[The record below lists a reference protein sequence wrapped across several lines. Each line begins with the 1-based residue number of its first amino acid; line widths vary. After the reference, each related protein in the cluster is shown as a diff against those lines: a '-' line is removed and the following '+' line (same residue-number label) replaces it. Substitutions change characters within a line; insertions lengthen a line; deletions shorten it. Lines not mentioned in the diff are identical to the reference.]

1 MPSLA
6 ECAVQLVRGSRHKP
20 GLRGAATIPKIE
32 AYATVRPTPGRLAA
46 FRDVCGIAPSECLP
60 LTWPYALVTPLH
72 IQLVCSR
79 AFPFSALGLVHI
91 REVIRQTQ
99 RIPVDAE
106 LSFHCRIE
114 GHRPHRRGIEFDLIT
129 EVSLGSGMPVV
140 WRSTTTALIRTHDR
154 ASTSRERASTGT
166 RETTAPPPGER
177 WKIPENT
184 GRRYAR
190 VSKNFDPIHLHT
202 LTSRWFG
209 FHRPIIHGMW
219 TVARS
224 VAALGPA
231 ASAPPI
237 ELDVRF
243 RSPLFIPGEVVFSS
257 HGEAE
262 SRSFAVHPRLGG
274 RPHIE
279 GQLRRP

>member
-6 ECAVQLVRGSRHKP
+6 ESAVDLVRGTRRKP
-20 GLRGAATIPKIE
+20 GLRGTATIPRIE
-32 AYATVRPTPGRLAA
+32 AYATVGPAQQRLAA
-46 FRDVCGIAPSECLP
+46 FRDICGIDPSGELP

-79 AFPFSALGLVHI
+79 AFPFPALGLVHT
-91 REVIRQTQ
+91 REVIRQT
-99 RIPVDAE
+99 RPIAADSE

-129 EVSLGSGMPVV
+129 EVTLGVGMPVI
-140 WRSTTTALIRTHDR
+140 WRSTTTALVRDR
-154 ASTSRERASTGT
+154 DRGNAPRAP
-166 RETTAPPPGER
+166 TTTVSAPPPKGER
-177 WKIPENT
+177 WQICENT

-190 VSKNFDPIHLHT
+190 VSRNFDPIHLHT

-209 FHRPIIHGMW
+209 FQRPIAHGMW

-231 ASAPPI
+231 ASAPPV

-243 RSPLFIPGEVVFSS
+243 RSPLFIPSEVVLSTRGG
-257 HGEAE
+257 GEL
-262 SRSFAVHPRLGG
+262 RSFAVHPALGG

-279 GQLRRP
+279 GELRRL

>member
-1 MPSLA
+1 MPSLTESA
-6 ECAVQLVRGSRHKP
+6 LHLVRGSRRKP

-32 AYATVRPTPGRLAA
+32 AYATVGPAQRRLAA
-46 FRDVCGIAPSECLP
+46 FRDLCRIPASDELP

-79 AFPFSALGLVHI
+79 AFPFSALGLVHV
-91 REVIRQTQ
+91 REVIRQT
-99 RIPVDAE
+99 RPIAADAE

-114 GHRPHRRGIEFDLIT
+114 GHRPHRRGVEFDLVT
-129 EVSLGSGMPVV
+129 EVTLGVGRPVV
-140 WRSTTTALIRTHDR
+140 WRSTTTALARTGD
-154 ASTSRERASTGT
+154 TT
-166 RETTAPPPGER
+166 RPPLRKDAAPPIRRPPPAGER
-177 WKIPENT
+177 WRICENT

-190 VSKNFDPIHLHT
+190 VSRNFDPIHLHT

-209 FHRPIIHGMW
+209 FRRPIIHGMW

-231 ASAPPI
+231 ASAPPV

-243 RSPLFIPGEVVFSS
+243 RSPLFIPGEAIFVAQGDS
-257 HGEAE
+257 AR
-262 SRSFAVHPRLGG
+262 RSFAVHPVLGG

-279 GQLRRP
+279 GELRRL

>member
-6 ECAVQLVRGSRHKP
+6 ESAIHLVRGTRRKP
-20 GLRGAATIPKIE
+20 GLRGSATIPKIE
-32 AYATVRPTPGRLAA
+32 AYATVGPVPQRLAA
-46 FRDVCGIAPSECLP
+46 FRDVCGIDPGDELP

-79 AFPFSALGLVHI
+79 AFPFSALGLVHV
-91 REVIRQTQ
+91 REVIRQT
-99 RIPVDAE
+99 RPIAADAE

-114 GHRPHRRGIEFDLIT
+114 GHRPHPRGIEFDLIT
-129 EVSLGSGMPVV
+129 EVTLGVGMPVV
-140 WRSTTTALIRTHDR
+140 WRSTTTALVRTR
-154 ASTSRERASTGT
+154 ARDDAPRSA
-166 RETTAPPPGER
+166 TTTVSAPPPKGER
-177 WKIPENT
+177 WRISENT

-190 VSKNFDPIHLHT
+190 VSRNFDPIHLHT

-209 FHRPIIHGMW
+209 FQRPIIHGMW

-224 VAALGPA
+224 VAALGAA
-231 ASAPPI
+231 ASSPPV

-243 RSPLFIPGEVVFSS
+243 RSPLFIPSEVVLCAQ
-257 HGEAE
+257 GAAE
-262 SRSFAVHPRLGG
+262 RRTFAVHPALGG

-279 GQLRRP
+279 GELRRL